1 MKGSGLS
8 VAAAPNGY
16 TAESAP
22 CAVPEVIEHDDV
34 VRCNSQQL
42 GISVLPVCARTSMSS
57 QAPSGWAKIHV
68 KPHVGRF
75 TYTCSVSVGIT
86 TMAVVYVGAV
96 PWGIPI
102 MNIPALS
109 VVSYVF
115 LAGWIWR
122 FGPAAAAAPTYL
134 AASSVLTLASS
145 FFVTVVFIGPTSY
158 SPFGDRL
165 SFLIGASLCIFATL
179 LSGLF
184 GGIAADQ
191 PPQPYTTI

>member
-1 MKGSGLS
+1 MF
-8 VAAAPNGY
+8 
-16 TAESAP
+16 
-22 CAVPEVIEHDDV
+22 
-34 VRCNSQQL
+34 
-42 GISVLPVCARTSMSS
+42 S

-75 TYTCSVSVGIT
+75 TYTFSVSVGIT

-102 MNIPALS
+102 MNIPALIS

-191 PPQPYTTI
+191 PPQPYTTIWPAAMKAAFTSMRLVEGLTNIGVVRLLLDQVSHLYHAGFDTLVSVSRA